1 MMRSVPS
8 SSGMVERIEAG
19 IYFNTRELQRSDK
32 QELNKRHG
40 QNVSTNKQLT
50 RVGRLLIL

>member
-8 SSGMVERIEAG
+8 SSGMVNRIEAG

-50 RVGRLLIL
+50 AVSRLLIL